1 MLKRD
6 EKTQKC
12 DQIVSRKRKKTKKQ
26 YYVETGEFSKKDLK
40 EWRKAVNIGV
50 QKYHRPNEKMK

>member
-1 MLKRD
+1 MLKGG

-12 DQIVSRKRKKTKKQ
+12 DQINTKKRKKTKKQ

-50 QKYHRPNEKMK
+50 

>member
-1 MLKRD
+1 MLKGD

-12 DQIVSRKRKKTKKQ
+12 DQIVSRKRKTKKQ

-40 EWRKAVNIGV
+40 E
-50 QKYHRPNEKMK
+50 

>member
-1 MLKRD
+1 MLKGG

-50 QKYHRPNEKMK
+50 